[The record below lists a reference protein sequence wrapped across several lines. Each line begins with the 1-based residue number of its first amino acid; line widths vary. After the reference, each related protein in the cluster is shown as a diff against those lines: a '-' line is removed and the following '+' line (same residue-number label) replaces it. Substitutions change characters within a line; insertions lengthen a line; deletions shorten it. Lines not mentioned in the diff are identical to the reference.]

1 MVSNPTEGHVMVYKL
16 VPDNFHFD
24 APFVDV
30 FEKFLEEDNDLKSK
44 ASYPVPQADI
54 TLMYNDDTGFT
65 PSRLPLTL
73 ADGDSTPT
81 QSSTSTRRLPSHFD
95 VFNMG
100 GWELNH
106 MDVITAFLN
115 GKLKGRIYMNNHLG
129 LLYQTEVVAM
139 RINSKKRVTEIKLQ
153 LGQKYKMKDLGFV
166 TITSA
171 LTLCT
176 QLTARSSYI
185 STSTAW
191 SFLRSAIL
199 SHKWSKP
206 SPYQ

>member
-100 GWELNH
+100 GSGSSNYSHIVETT
-106 MDVITAFLN
+106 DSISDKVS
-115 GKLKGRIYMNNHLG
+115 GREAQN
-129 LLYQTEVVAM
+129 
-139 RINSKKRVTEIKLQ
+139 
-153 LGQKYKMKDLGFV
+153 D
-166 TITSA
+166 
-171 LTLCT
+171 T
-176 QLTARSSYI
+176 QCQA
-185 STSTAW
+185 A
-191 SFLRSAIL
+191 
-199 SHKWSKP
+199 
-206 SPYQ
+206 